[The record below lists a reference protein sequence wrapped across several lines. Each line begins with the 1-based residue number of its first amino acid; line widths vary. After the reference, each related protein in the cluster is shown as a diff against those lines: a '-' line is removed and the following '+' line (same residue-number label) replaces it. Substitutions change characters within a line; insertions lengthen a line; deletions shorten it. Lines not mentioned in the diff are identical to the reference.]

1 MFYAI
6 YFFQTYKTIN
16 TIKISYVYVE
26 HTDIENDIILERQYL
41 DKYIAQ
47 LKELISNT
55 ENDVD
60 FIKNITPLCNYCD
73 FKDYCSKD
81 NKDNKDT

>member
-6 YFFQTYKTIN
+6 YFFKAYKNIN

-26 HTDIENDIILERQYL
+26 HTDMENDVQLERKYL
-41 DKYIAQ
+41 NSYISQ
-47 LKELISNT
+47 LKELINNT

-60 FIKNITPLCNYCD
+60 FIKNITPLCNWCD
-73 FKDYCSKD
+73 FKEHCSKD
-81 NKDNKDT
+81 V